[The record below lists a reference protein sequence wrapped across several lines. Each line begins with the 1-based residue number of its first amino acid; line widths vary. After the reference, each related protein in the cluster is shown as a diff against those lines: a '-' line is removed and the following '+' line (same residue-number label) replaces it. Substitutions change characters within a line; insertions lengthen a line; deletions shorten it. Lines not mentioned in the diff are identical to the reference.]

1 MQFIIHELLKD
12 INQPVNERYREAL
25 IEPSKKEQDF
35 VADVTRL
42 FSRQQSG
49 RVYGNFEAD
58 TNSYPFKRLLTE
70 CIDSG
75 DFYSFS
81 RASAAHLVSMM
92 GAIPAATGGYYFAVR
107 FEDEG
112 VDTML
117 VFMLSQRT
125 GHAVDK
131 KTLTLQSVL
140 NLKMEHLD
148 LAARISITD
157 WQADKPEPVSLVRGR
172 KEVSDYFKRF
182 IGLHEPRTNTEAT
195 KKLRQFMDVWMED
208 HRYSPVKRE
217 EVRGHVL
224 EYVNDKGDQPVEL
237 RVIAPLVD
245 ADREDEFFQN
255 ANAAALGAEFH
266 IDRRSLVAW
275 ERATY
280 QDEDIKLSLVKRQ
293 LNKRFIYNAKEKTL
307 LLKNIVLTKEDLA

>member
-12 INQPVNERYREAL
+12 INQPVHERYREAL

-58 TNSYPFKRLLTE
+58 TNSYPFKRLLKE
-70 CIDSG
+70 CLESG

-81 RASAAHLVSMM
+81 KASAAHLASVM
-92 GAIPAATGGYYFAVR
+92 GAIPAATGGYYFAAR
-107 FEDEG
+107 FDDDS

-131 KTLTLQSVL
+131 KTLTLQNVL
-140 NLKMEHLD
+140 NLQMEHLD
-148 LAARISITD
+148 LAAHINITD
-157 WQADKPEPVSLVRGR
+157 WKADKPEPVSLVRGR

-195 KKLRQFMDVWMED
+195 QKLKRFIDGWMED
-208 HRYSPVKRE
+208 HRYSAIKKE
-217 EVRGHVL
+217 EVRGRIL
-224 EYVNDKGDQPVEL
+224 EYAIGRGGQPVDL
-237 RVIAPLVD
+237 RVIAPFVD
-245 ADREDEFFQN
+245 AEQADEFFDA
-255 ANAAALGAEFH
+255 ANAAGLGAEFH
-266 IDRRSLVAW
+266 IDRRSLAAW
-275 ERATY
+275 RRIIY
-280 QDEDIKLSLVKRQ
+280 QDEDIKFSLAKRQ
-293 LNKRFIYNAKEKTL
+293 LRKRFIYNAKAKTL
-307 LLKNIVLTKEDLA
+307 LLHNIVLAEEDLT

>member
-12 INQPVNERYREAL
+12 INQPVHERYREAL

-125 GHAVDK
+125 GCVVEK
-131 KTLTLQSVL
+131 KTQTRKGGLTR
-140 NLKMEHLD
+140 KREHWNW
-148 LAARISITD
+148 AARTSITD
-157 WQADKPEPVSLVRGR
+157 
-172 KEVSDYFKRF
+172 
-182 IGLHEPRTNTEAT
+182 
-195 KKLRQFMDVWMED
+195 
-208 HRYSPVKRE
+208 
-217 EVRGHVL
+217 
-224 EYVNDKGDQPVEL
+224 
-237 RVIAPLVD
+237 
-245 ADREDEFFQN
+245 
-255 ANAAALGAEFH
+255 
-266 IDRRSLVAW
+266 
-275 ERATY
+275 
-280 QDEDIKLSLVKRQ
+280 
-293 LNKRFIYNAKEKTL
+293 
-307 LLKNIVLTKEDLA
+307 